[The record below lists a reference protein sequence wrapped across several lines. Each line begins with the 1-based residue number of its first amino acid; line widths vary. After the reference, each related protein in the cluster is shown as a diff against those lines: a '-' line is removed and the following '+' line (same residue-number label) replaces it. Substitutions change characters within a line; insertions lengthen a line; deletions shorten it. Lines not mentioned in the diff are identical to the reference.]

1 MNVLFVAAECTPFIK
16 TGGLADVIGSLP
28 KELNRQGTP
37 TRVMLPKYGDIPQ
50 TYRNQMRPVAQLTVS
65 VGWRRQYC
73 GIEELVLDG
82 VHYYFIDNEYYFKR
96 PGIYG
101 FYDEAERFAFF
112 CRAVLESLPHLGFRP
127 DLLHGHDWHTGM
139 VSVLLKTQYQSN
151 PFYQNIRTVFT
162 IHNLK
167 YQGNFPY
174 GILGDL
180 LGLDDTYFT
189 SDKLEFYGD
198 VSFLKGGLVYS
209 DLLTTVSKT
218 YALEIQTPYYGERLD
233 GLLRT
238 RRKSLFGILNGL
250 DYDEYNP
257 ETDPHLYVPATA
269 PNWKKQNKTA
279 LQQELGLPVREDIPV
294 IGIVSRLVQQKGFDL
309 IAHVIEEILRL
320 NLQLI
325 VLGTGEERYEHL
337 FRYVQQR
344 RPEKVSVKIGFHEGL
359 ARKIYAASDL
369 FLMPS
374 LFEPCGI
381 SQLIALRY
389 GTVPI
394 VRETGGLVDT
404 VLPYNRYTGEG
415 NGFSFRHYNAHDML
429 DTIHRALDAYHKHNV
444 WLSIIENGKAF
455 DYSWQKSASEYRKL
469 YDTGTI

>member
-127 DLLHGHDWHTGM
+127 DILHGHDWHTGM
-139 VSVLLKTQYQSN
+139 VSVLLKTQYQSD

-233 GLLRT
+233 GLLRA
-238 RRKSLFGILNGL
+238 RRESLFGILNGL

-257 ETDPHLYVPATA
+257 ETDPHLYVPATT

-325 VLGTGEERYEHL
+325 VLGTGEERYENL

-344 RPEKVSVKIGFHEGL
+344 RPEKVSVKIGFNEGL

-404 VLPYNRYTGEG
+404 VLPYNCYTGEG

-429 DTIHRALDAYHKHNV
+429 DTIHRALDAHHKHNV